1 MSFALVI
8 NVAIGDRREEAE
20 RILRENVIPTTKSLE
35 GFQSG
40 VWLRSQDGQTGM
52 GIAVFDSEASATSA
66 LETFPSRRPPD
77 APPVTSAALFEVV
90 GQA

>member
-1 MSFALVI
+1 MGFALVV
-8 NVAIGDRREEAE
+8 NVAIGDRKEDAE
-20 RILRENVIPTTKSLE
+20 RILREQVIPMSKSLD

-40 VWLRSQDGQTGM
+40 VWLRSQDGQAGL
-52 GIAVFDSEASATSA
+52 GIVVFDSEANAKSA

-77 APPVTSAALFEVV
+77 APPVTSAAVFEVT